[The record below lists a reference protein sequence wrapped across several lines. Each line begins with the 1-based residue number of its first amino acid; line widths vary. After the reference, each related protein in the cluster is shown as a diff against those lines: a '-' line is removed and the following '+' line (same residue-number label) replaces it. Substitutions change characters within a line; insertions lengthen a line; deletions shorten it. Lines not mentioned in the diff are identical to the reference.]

1 MNRNYILIILDKK
14 KLFIICSRVL
24 VKEYNNIGN
33 NKMLYLPLYEAVYI
47 FTKECKLGLFKYAE
61 KKYNSYVQLHKIK

>member
-61 KKYNSYVQLHKIK
+61 KKILFLRTIA